1 MPGDFALSI
10 EDDSALEDA
19 DIEIKN
25 QPLRDSSIDGSSLK
39 ESIISEHSS
48 EA

>member
-1 MPGDFALSI
+1 MPGDFALRI
-10 EDDSALEDA
+10 EDDSSLED
-19 DIEIKN
+19 DVVEIKN